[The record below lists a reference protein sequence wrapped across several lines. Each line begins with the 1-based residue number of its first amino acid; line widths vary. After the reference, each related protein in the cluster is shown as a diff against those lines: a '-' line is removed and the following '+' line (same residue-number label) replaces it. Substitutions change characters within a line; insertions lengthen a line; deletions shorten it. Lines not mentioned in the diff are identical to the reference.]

1 MTSLIVRTRLFL
13 AAVWIAGLAGC
24 APAPPMAR
32 VVPTRVNLGGQV
44 VVDNYWWLRDK
55 SDPAVIAYLNAENAY
70 ADAMMKPTEPLQNT
84 LYAEMLG
91 RIREDD
97 ESVPYREG
105 QWWYSQQ
112 TRKGKQYPIYIRRK
126 RSAAAPAQVMID
138 VNELAAGHPFFD
150 CFRGPVSDDG
160 NLLAFSTDVTGN
172 RQYVLQVKDLRSG
185 SMLPDAVPMVDSFE
199 WGTDKATLYYVKED
213 EAKRA
218 YRLYRHKVGTP
229 VAGDALLY
237 EEKDELFSID
247 ISRTRDKKY
256 LILTSQSKTT
266 TDAQFMP
273 ADGSAAL
280 KLIEPRQQDR
290 EYYVDHR
297 NGRFYLRVNDTSR
310 NFRIVTA
317 PDANPGGKNW
327 SELVAARDDAVI
339 QDLNVFAHH
348 LVVQERRSGLPQL
361 ALSRLPD
368 GPGDPATAGPLVPRE
383 LLFDEPDF
391 DVALGDNP
399 EFDPPALRFTYTS
412 LTTPPR
418 VYDLDP
424 STGARTLLKEQ
435 PVGGNFRASNY
446 KEERLFASAPDGTR
460 IPISLVYRRSP
471 STTSS
476 RPRPLLLEGYGSYGI
491 PSDVYFSSSR
501 LSLLDRGVAFA
512 VAHVR
517 GGGEYGRAWYDAG
530 RMQNKPNTFSDFI
543 AVAQYLESAGFT
555 SPQQLAIE
563 GGSAGGLLIGAVLNQ
578 RPRLFHAA
586 IAYVPWV
593 DVLADMCDP
602 SIPETTLEYIEWG
615 NPNIPAQRALIASYC
630 PYTNVRPQPY
640 PAMLVRESLNDS
652 QVQYWDAARWVA
664 RLRAAKK
671 QAGAAGGAEL
681 LLKMNMDAGHGGA
694 SGRYAELHDAAF
706 DYAWL
711 LTRMG
716 VDANGAS
723 RRSSN

>member
-1 MTSLIVRTRLFL
+1 MTSSIVRTRLFL
-13 AAVWIAGLAGC
+13 TAVWIAGLPGC

-32 VVPTRVNLGGQV
+32 VVPARVKLDGQA
-44 VVDNYWWLRDK
+44 VVDDYWWLRDK

-70 ADAMMKPTEPLQNT
+70 ADAMMKPTGPLQKQ

-112 TRKGKQYPIYIRRK
+112 TRKGKQYPIYVRRK
-126 RSAAAPAQVMID
+126 GPAAGAAQVMID

-150 CFRGPVSDDG
+150 CIRGPVSDDG

-172 RQYVLQVKDLRSG
+172 RQYVLQVKDLRTG
-185 SMLPDAVPMVDSFE
+185 AALPDAVPMVDSFE
-199 WGTDKATLYYVKED
+199 WGTDNATLYYVKED
-213 EAKRA
+213 EAKRG
-218 YRLYRHKVGTP
+218 YRLYRHALGP
-229 VAGDALLY
+229 SVAGDALLY
-237 EEKDELFSID
+237 EETDELFSID

-256 LILTSQSKTT
+256 LLLTSQSKTT
-266 TDAQFMP
+266 TDVRFMP
-273 ADGSAAL
+273 ADGSAPL
-280 KLIEPRQQDR
+280 KLIEPRRQDR

-297 NGRFYLRVNDTSR
+297 NGRFFLRVNDTNR

-317 PDANPGGKNW
+317 PDSDPGAKNW
-327 SELVAARDDAVI
+327 SELVAARDDVVI

-348 LVVQERRSGLPQL
+348 LVVQERRNGLPQL

-368 GPGDPATAGPLVPRE
+368 GQGDPATAGLLTPRE

-391 DVALGDNP
+391 DVALGGNP

-424 STGARTLLKEQ
+424 STGVRTLLKEQ
-435 PVGGNFRASNY
+435 PVGGNFQASNY
-446 KEERLFASAPDGTR
+446 KEERLFASAADGTR

-471 STTSS
+471 ATAPA

-491 PSDVYFSSSR
+491 PSDAYFSSSR
-501 LSLLDRGVAFA
+501 LSLLDRGMTFA
-512 VAHVR
+512 IAHVR

-543 AVAQYLESAGFT
+543 AVAQFLEAAGFT
-555 SPQQLAIE
+555 SPEHLAIE

-615 NPNIPAQRALIASYC
+615 NPNIPAERALIASYC
-630 PYTNVRPQPY
+630 PYTNVRPQAY
-640 PAMLVRESLNDS
+640 PAMLVRESVNDS

-671 QAGAAGGAEL
+671 QAGASGNSEL

-694 SGRYAELHDAAF
+694 SGRYSQLRDDAF
-706 DYAWL
+706 DDAWL
-711 LTRMG
+711 LTRLG
-716 VDANGAS
+716 VD
-723 RRSSN
+723 SNSAPTPIH